1 MKAAIIVIAGI
12 MATASPVFAEQ
23 PKEGEYITY
32 KIKIDKDEDFEQLL
46 EENEELFKQLNNQN
60 LFTNWTKKQSDI
72 PKDAAESF
80 KKPSFDDN
88 VEENKEET
96 DYIKCGKITTTK

>member
-32 KIKIDKDEDFEQLL
+32 KIKIDKDEDFEKML
-46 EENEELFKQLNNQN
+46 EENKDLFQQLN
-60 LFTNWTKKQSDI
+60 KKAI
-72 PKDAAESF
+72 
-80 KKPSFDDN
+80 
-88 VEENKEET
+88 
-96 DYIKCGKITTTK
+96 

>member
-1 MKAAIIVIAGI
+1 MKASIVVIAGI
-12 MATASPVFAEQ
+12 IATAAPVFAEQ
-23 PKEGEYITY
+23 PKDGEYITY
-32 KIKIDKDEDFEQLL
+32 KIKIDRDKDFEQLL
-46 EENEELFKQLNNQN
+46 EENEDLLKQLNNKN

>member
-12 MATASPVFAEQ
+12 MATAGPVFAEQ
-23 PKEGEYITY
+23 PRESEYITY

-46 EENEELFKQLNNQN
+46 EENEELFKQLNNHN

>member
-12 MATASPVFAEQ
+12 MATAGPVFAEQ
-23 PKEGEYITY
+23 PKEDEYITY

-46 EENEELFKQLNNQN
+46 EENEELLKQLNNKN

>member
-12 MATASPVFAEQ
+12 MATAGPVLAEQ
-23 PKEGEYITY
+23 PKNVEYITY
-32 KIKIDKDEDFEQLL
+32 KIKIDKDEDFEKLL
-46 EENEELFKQLNNQN
+46 EENEGLLKQLDNKN
-60 LFTNWTKKQSDI
+60 LFTNWTKKETDI

>member
-1 MKAAIIVIAGI
+1 MKLMLIVIAAVL
-12 MATASPVFAEQ
+12 ATTAPALAEQ
-23 PKEGEYITY
+23 PKNREYITY
-32 KIKIDKDEDFEQLL
+32 KIKIDRDEDFEQLL
-46 EENEELFKQLNNQN
+46 EENEELLEQLNNKN
-60 LFTNWTKKQSDI
+60 LFTNWTKRQSDI

-80 KKPSFDDN
+80 KKPSFDDS

>member
-12 MATASPVFAEQ
+12 MATAGPVFAEQ

-32 KIKIDKDEDFEQLL
+32 KIKIDKDEGFEQLL
-46 EENEELFKQLNNQN
+46 EENEELLKQLNNKN

>member
-12 MATASPVFAEQ
+12 MATAGPVFAEQ
-23 PKEGEYITY
+23 PKSAEYITY
-32 KIKIDKDEDFEQLL
+32 KIKIDKDEDFEKLL
-46 EENEELFKQLNNQN
+46 EENEGLLKQLDNKN
-60 LFTNWTKKQSDI
+60 LFTNWTKKESEI

-80 KKPSFDDN
+80 KKPSFSDSVEDN
-88 VEENKEET
+88 KQEA

>member
-12 MATASPVFAEQ
+12 MATAGPVFAEQ

-46 EENEELFKQLNNQN
+46 EENEELFKQLNNKN

>member
-12 MATASPVFAEQ
+12 MATAGPVFAEQ
-23 PKEGEYITY
+23 PKDGEYITY

-46 EENEELFKQLNNQN
+46 EENEELLKQLNNKN

>member
-12 MATASPVFAEQ
+12 MATAGPVFAEQ

-60 LFTNWTKKQSDI
+60 LFTNWTKREADI

>member
-12 MATASPVFAEQ
+12 MATAGPVFAEQ

-46 EENEELFKQLNNQN
+46 EENEELLKQLNNKN

>member
-1 MKAAIIVIAGI
+1 MKAVIIVIAGI
-12 MATASPVFAEQ
+12 MATAGPVFAEQ

-46 EENEELFKQLNNQN
+46 EENEELLKQLNNKN

>member
-12 MATASPVFAEQ
+12 MATAGPVLAEQ
-23 PKEGEYITY
+23 PKNVEYITY
-32 KIKIDKDEDFEQLL
+32 KIKIDKDEDFEKLL
-46 EENEELFKQLNNQN
+46 EENEGLLKQLDNKN
-60 LFTNWTKKQSDI
+60 LFTNWTKKETDI
-72 PKDAAESF
+72 PQDAAESF